1 MGTSHQIFQSS
12 NQMLAFLLFLVA
24 AAVHGDEIV
33 CGEPEISPK
42 PPGQK
47 ILNGEEATPHS
58 FPWQVS
64 ITGAL
69 NYDADH
75 YCGASILSPSWVLT
89 AAHCAEI
96 VYIGTYTGDVVW
108 LGMHDRRGGEDD
120 ANRQMAKFSED
131 SKWYQAGIVSFGP
144 SPCDTQIPSVFTR
157 VAGFRDWIEKTVEQS
172 GGWE

>member
-1 MGTSHQIFQSS
+1 
-12 NQMLAFLLFLVA
+12 MLAVFLLLVA
-24 AAVHGDEIV
+24 TGVHGEEIV
-33 CGEPEISPK
+33 CGEPEIAPK
-42 PPGQK
+42 FPGQK

-96 VYIGTYTGDVVW
+96 VYIGDSINQLIFG
-108 LGMHDRRGGEDD
+108 
-120 ANRQMAKFSED
+120 FSED
-131 SKWYQAGIVSFGP
+131 TFHWNG
-144 SPCDTQIPSVFTR
+144 
-157 VAGFRDWIEKTVEQS
+157 
-172 GGWE
+172 

>member
-42 PPGQK
+42 LPGQK

-108 LGMHDRRGGEDD
+108 LGMHDRRGGEYD
-120 ANRQMAKFSED
+120 ADRQMIKD
-131 SKWYQAGIVSFGP
+131 QPVV
-144 SPCDTQIPSVFTR
+144 PSVRLKMTA
-157 VAGFRDWIEKTVEQS
+157 AGWRSTTCSSQP
-172 GGWE
+172 